1 MPGRVRS
8 PPAAPPPVATSAS
21 KPTTS
26 PTPTAA
32 ANPTA
37 GTTTPAGAK
46 PADGFTA
53 GKTSRMDKANN
64 AMGLANNTVG
74 LAQGGVSLAQSLSPS
89 GGAGGAGASGGAG
102 GAAQPGTVPGGFQ
115 QALAMAQQP
124 MAAFQQ
130 LLGGLTGG
138 QGGPA
143 AAHQAATSALAG
155 VNQLATS
162 VLGGINKAAAS
173 GGISGAGATQMAS
186 TLMGGVGQIAS
197 TLMGGA
203 QKLLGG
209 LGGSHQAP
217 GFGHGSPVGHASTQ
231 AAGQSSPAA
240 MAGSASSA
248 MAAGQGVLSGAA
260 GMADMLKGGT
270 GALAKAA
277 GRFAPGLN
285 IAVAGMDVANAAKT
299 FKDPNAT
306 MGQKVTAGIT
316 AGGSVLAATNIPV
329 VSQVGAAVSTV
340 ASLAGPAIE
349 GLSGAAKSVTQGF
362 KQLLGG

>member
-1 MPGRVRS
+1 
-8 PPAAPPPVATSAS
+8 
-21 KPTTS
+21 
-26 PTPTAA
+26 
-32 ANPTA
+32 
-37 GTTTPAGAK
+37 
-46 PADGFTA
+46 
-53 GKTSRMDKANN
+53 
-64 AMGLANNTVG
+64 
-74 LAQGGVSLAQSLSPS
+74 
-89 GGAGGAGASGGAG
+89 
-102 GAAQPGTVPGGFQ
+102 
-115 QALAMAQQP
+115 MAQQP

-143 AAHQAATSALAG
+143 AAHQAATGALASL
-155 VNQLATS
+155 NQMATS
-162 VLGGINKAAAS
+162 MLGGINQAAAS
-173 GGISGAGATQMAS
+173 GGISAGGATQMAS
-186 TLMGGVGQIAS
+186 ALMGGVGQIAS

-203 QKLLGG
+203 QKLMGG
-209 LGGSHQAP
+209 LGGAHQAP
-217 GFGHGSPVGHASTQ
+217 GFGPGSQVGHASTQ
-231 AAGQSSPAA
+231 AAGHSSPSA

-285 IAVAGMDVANAAKT
+285 IAVAGMDIANAAKT

-316 AGGSVLAATNIPV
+316 AGGSALAATNIPV
-329 VSQVGAAVSTV
+329 LSQVGAAVSTA
-340 ASLAGPAIE
+340 ASLAGPVIE
-349 GLSGAAKSVTQGF
+349 GLAGPLKNATQGF